1 MERNTAYLPVLNLQT
16 KTPPSSDC
24 AGLDFSSLFGFLTV
38 LNFIKTASQGALLT
52 LQRFVSYTTHW
63 ATPAAIRWGR
73 DGTATRHTQAPD
85 RSFGWTHCLTVFWL
99 IYAVILTHC
108 VFPLSTLDALDCMCF
123 MFYSSRCTAH
133 PHTIKGSVY
142 ILNVS
147 FCVLSVKTCLVI
159 QLQKNKNKK
168 KTSF

>member
-63 ATPAAIRWGR
+63 ATPATIRWGR
-73 DGTATRHTQAPD
+73 EGTATRHAGTGSLVWLNTLFDCILVDLCCDFNALCFPPQHF
-85 RSFGWTHCLTVFWL
+85 RCFGLYVLYVLFFQVYGASSHDKGIGLYFK
-99 IYAVILTHC
+99 C
-108 VFPLSTLDALDCMCF
+108 VFLCSQC
-123 MFYSSRCTAH
+123 
-133 PHTIKGSVY
+133 
-142 ILNVS
+142 
-147 FCVLSVKTCLVI
+147 
-159 QLQKNKNKK
+159 
-168 KTSF
+168 